1 MITVHKLKT
10 WPIHFYAVTAGVK
23 NFEIRKNDRGFKD
36 GDVLI
41 LQCFDP
47 ETQTYNGQEVA
58 RRVTYISD
66 WDQKPGNVVMG
77 LG

>member
-1 MITVHKLKT
+1 MINVHRLKT
-10 WPIHFYAVTAGVK
+10 WPVYFYAVTAGNK
-23 NFEIRKNDRGFKD
+23 NFEIRKNDRDFKV

-58 RRVTYISD
+58 MRVTYISD